1 MKRLALVAIAVLS
14 LAVFAVADQINFNFT
29 IGPPSSVT
37 ATSAGGMTSGPSM
50 LISISDTT
58 TGVNIPQI
66 PNGTYVNGNTGP
78 ATSFVPIGSPPT
90 LLLATF
96 SGLGGNSVLVEDSMG
111 NVLVS
116 GSMQDNATLLS
127 TFPIGTGSFLGT
139 FDVSF
144 VSPAALALFGLG
156 PGFQP
161 VGSVAFTFAGA
172 NFDTTTGTL
181 TAAIGGGSVTIQT
194 PTPTPE
200 PAGLG
205 IVGMGLVL
213 IAEVSKR
220 LRARWL

>member
-156 PGFQP
+156 PSFQP

-172 NFDTTTGTL
+172 TFDGTTL
-181 TAAIGGGSVTIQT
+181 TGLIGGGSVTIQT
-194 PTPTPE
+194 PTATPE

-213 IAEVSKR
+213 IAEFSRRKLGGR
-220 LRARWL
+220 F

>member
-29 IGPPSSVT
+29 IGPPSSVV
-37 ATSAGGMTSGPSM
+37 ATLGGLTSGPSM
-50 LISISDTT
+50 LTSISDTT
-58 TGVNIPQI
+58 TSTNIPT
-66 PNGTYVNGNTGP
+66 PGTYVNGNTGP

-156 PGFQP
+156 PSFQP

-172 NFDTTTGTL
+172 TFDGTTL
-181 TAAIGGGSVTIQT
+181 TGLIGGGSVTIQT
-194 PTPTPE
+194 PTATPE

-213 IAEVSKR
+213 IAEFSRRKLGGR
-220 LRARWL
+220 F

>member
-1 MKRLALVAIAVLS
+1 MRKFALVALLFAS
-14 LAVFAVADQINFNFT
+14 LATCAVADQINFNFT
-29 IGPPSSVT
+29 IGPPSSVV
-37 ATSAGGMTSGPSM
+37 ATLGGLTSGPSM
-50 LISISDTT
+50 LTSISDTT
-58 TGVNIPQI
+58 TSTNIPT
-66 PNGTYVNGNTGP
+66 PGTYVNGNTGP
-78 ATSFVPIGSPPT
+78 ASSFVPIGSPPT

-96 SGLGGNSVLVEDSMG
+96 AGLGGTSVLVVDAAN

-116 GSMQDNATLLS
+116 GSMQDNASLLS
-127 TFPIGTGSFLGT
+127 TLSVGTGSFLGT

-220 LRARWL
+220 LRARRL